1 MADPD
6 EPITHSPLSQSVT
19 RDGKTVLIE
28 IYEDGEGGWLLE
40 VIDEYGTSSV
50 WDDPFATDEEAL
62 ADALK
67 TIDEDGIDSLI
78 VRPVTGEKMTASD
91 HALSDSEIDELD
103 EFLADEIREETSMD
117 VSTLEGFLAAV
128 VMGPRMVPPSE
139 WLPWIWDMQEGQAD
153 AEFANKEQANRVTSL
168 IMRYYSGVNRTFE
181 IDPVSFEPI
190 FWRGAQW
197 GAAEWC
203 EGFILGFQFNDNE
216 WSALANEHPEWFTAF
231 THLGAE
237 DGIEVLN
244 NEGVVGKWMDE
255 IEPSLVSIYSYWDEV
270 RGSQLPGLM
279 EGGFD
284 FVGQSGI
291 EQVVRNGPKIGR
303 NDPCP
308 CGSGKKF
315 KKCCGADGAPSTLH

>member
-6 EPITHSPLSQSVT
+6 EPITHSLLSQTVT
-19 RDGKTVLIE
+19 RDGKTVSIE

-50 WDDPFATDEEAL
+50 WDDPFATDEDAL
-62 ADALK
+62 AEALK

-78 VRPVTGEKMTASD
+78 VPPVKGERKSVLD
-91 HALSDSEIDELD
+91 HDLSDLEIEELD
-103 EFLADEIREETSMD
+103 DFLAGEVREETSMD
-117 VSTLEGFLAAV
+117 VSSLEGFLVAV
-128 VMGPRMVPPSE
+128 VMGPRLVLPSE
-139 WLPWIWDMQEGQAD
+139 WLPWIWDMQEGESE
-153 AEFANKEQANRVTSL
+153 AEFANKEQANRIISL
-168 IMRYYSGVNRTFE
+168 IMRYYNGVNRTFE

-203 EGFILGFQFNDNE
+203 EGFILGYQFNDNE

-244 NEGVVGKWMDE
+244 DEGVVGKWMDE

-270 RGSQLPGLM
+270 RGSQLPGLK

-284 FVGQSGI
+284 FVGQSEV

-315 KKCCGADGAPSTLH
+315 KKCCGADNAPSTLH